1 VSRVPPVLLDADRRR
16 ARAIECGVLAA
27 GLIAG
32 FVTNPDRPLPFDVC
46 AFKYLTG
53 IPCPT
58 CGLTRA
64 VCHALHGHWAESV
77 NLHPAGMLVL
87 AVWIG
92 WLAWSAA
99 EAARGL
105 TVGDTLRAR
114 LATPLLVTG
123 AALSVASWIVRL
135 ASGTWTQI

>member
-1 VSRVPPVLLDADRRR
+1 VLLDADRRR

-27 GLIAG
+27 GLIAA

-64 VCHALHGHWAESV
+64 VCHALHGHWAASLH
-77 NLHPAGMLVL
+77 LHPAGVLVA
-87 AVWIG
+87 AVLVG
-92 WLAWSAA
+92 WLAWSLA
-99 EAARGL
+99 ETARGL
-105 TVGDTLRAR
+105 TMDDRVRAR
-114 LATPLLVTG
+114 LVTPLLVTG
-123 AALSVASWIVRL
+123 SAVSIASWIVRI
-135 ASGTWTQI
+135 ASGTWSQI